1 MLAAAEAAKPLADGA
16 GSAPVYP
23 AEVWLILSTAK
34 SRAEE
39 GEEARGRWETG
50 LCLYSS

>member
-1 MLAAAEAAKPLADGA
+1 MLSAAEAAKPPADGA

-39 GEEARGRWETG
+39 
-50 LCLYSS
+50 